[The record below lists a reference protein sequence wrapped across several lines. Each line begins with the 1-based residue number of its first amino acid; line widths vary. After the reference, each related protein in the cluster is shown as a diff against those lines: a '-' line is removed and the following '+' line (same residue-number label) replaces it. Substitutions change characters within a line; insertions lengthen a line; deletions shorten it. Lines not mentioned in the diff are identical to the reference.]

1 MRVVVG
7 SFARPQP
14 PMTRFTPVAFAF
26 AIGLSL
32 AGAAASN
39 PRIVEIVWSADGRF
53 EHRAPVAAGSFVEL
67 CGKLAGGQA
76 VRWRYE
82 ASAPLD
88 FNIHHHVGKDV
99 VYSARQDQIS
109 VGADTLVVRTPEDH
123 CWMWRNKGAMPVQ
136 LAVTLAR

>member
-1 MRVVVG
+1 
-7 SFARPQP
+7 
-14 PMTRFTPVAFAF
+14 MTRFTPVAFAFAFAF

-76 VRWRYE
+76 VRWRS
-82 ASAPLD
+82 ASAPTPSS
-88 FNIHHHVGKDV
+88 
-99 VYSARQDQIS
+99 SARLKTTAGC
-109 VGADTLVVRTPEDH
+109 GATRVPCR
-123 CWMWRNKGAMPVQ
+123 CSSR
-136 LAVTLAR
+136 